1 MRISSYASRF
11 ICFGVLLLLGAC
23 SVSSKQTVNLR
34 QLYQKSAQY
43 HLPDR
48 NPIIV
53 IPGILGSS
61 LIDQQS
67 GKTVWGAFRANY
79 ANPNTREGAQLIALS
94 IDTLGDTLDGG
105 HGEET
110 IEHGHDNRQF
120 GYVRPN
126 GVLENL
132 ELNLAGF
139 PISIQAYA
147 GILTTLGAGGYRD
160 ESLGLNSIDYGTDHF
175 TCFQFDYDWRRDI
188 VYNAKRLDAFI
199 EEKQREVSE
208 QYYKEFGI
216 RKTDI
221 KFDIAAHSM
230 GALLTR
236 YYLRYGAAPLP
247 DDDETAKLTWAGA
260 ENVERAILIAPPNA
274 GSLEAFD
281 QLINGFNVGRPLLP
295 HYPPAILGTFPSVYQ
310 LLPRARHKAVVWNE
324 DETKSVDNLFDPAL
338 WQDMEWGLAGQDDKT
353 QRVLSD
359 ILPDVLEAEERRK
372 IATAF
377 QAHALERAEQFQRAL
392 DRPAQTPNGLDLYL
406 VAGDAT
412 QMAGVMSVNSENGK
426 IDVLRR
432 GIGDKTVLRSSA
444 LMDERVGRE
453 WKPALQTPID
463 WTSVLF
469 VPAQHRKITSDPVF
483 EDNVLYWLLEDPRAE

>member
-1 MRISSYASRF
+1 MQMLSVAGRLIV
-11 ICFGVLLLLGAC
+11 FGLILMLGAC
-23 SVSSKQTVNLR
+23 SSSLKQKVNLR
-34 QLYQKSAQY
+34 NIYQQSAQY

-53 IPGILGSS
+53 IPGILGSR
-61 LIDQQS
+61 LVDEQS

-79 ANPNTREGAQLIALS
+79 TNPNTRHGTQLIALS
-94 IDTLGDTLDGG
+94 LDALGDD
-105 HGEET
+105 HAK
-110 IEHGHDNRQF
+110 EHGHDTRQF

-139 PISIQAYA
+139 PITIQAYA
-147 GILTTLGAGGYRD
+147 GILSTLGAGGYRD
-160 ESLGLNSIDYGTDHF
+160 QSLGLNSIDYGTDHF
-175 TCFQFDYDWRRDI
+175 TCFQFDYDWRKDI
-188 VYNAKRLDAFI
+188 AYNSKRLMAFI

-247 DDDETAKLTWAGA
+247 VDGAQAELTWAGA
-260 ENVERAILIAPPNA
+260 KNVERAILIAPPNA

-281 QLINGFNVGRPLLP
+281 QLINGFNEGRPLLP
-295 HYPPAILGTFPSVYQ
+295 HYPAAILGTFPSVYQ
-310 LLPRARHKAVVWNE
+310 LLPRSRHKAIVWNNDE
-324 DETKSVDNLFDPAL
+324 DKPVENLFDPAL
-338 WQDMEWGLAGQDDKT
+338 WQDMGWGLASRDKT
-353 QRVLSD
+353 TERVISD
-359 ILPDVLEAEERRK
+359 ILPAIQNADERRRF
-372 IATAF
+372 ATEF
-377 QAHALERAEQFQRAL
+377 QAHALERAKQFQDSL
-392 DRPAQTPNGLDLYL
+392 DRPATPPRGLNLYL

-412 QMAGVMSVNSENGK
+412 EMAEVMSVNSQNGQ
-426 IDVLRR
+426 IDVLRT
-432 GIGDKTVLRSSA
+432 GVGDKTVLRSSA
-444 LMDERVGRE
+444 LMDERVGGDWE
-453 WKPALQTPID
+453 PSLQTPID

-469 VPAQHRKITSDPVF
+469 VPTEHRKITSDPVF
-483 EDNVLYWLLEDPRAE
+483 EDNVLYWLLEDPREE